1 MSVAVGWSVNFML
14 KRGLMS
20 VRFVTGPAGFWFS
33 NTADAAEEERLVA
46 LQRPAD
52 LDGVV
57 DELGDDRGVA
67 ERRVR
72 GDALVTDVAARQ
84 RIVRVAQRRGR
95 RTRSSPTS
103 SRY

>member
-20 VRFVTGPAGFWFS
+20 SASSPVPPGSGSRIPL
-33 NTADAAEEERLVA
+33 DAAEEERLVA

-72 GDALVTDVAARQ
+72 GE
-84 RIVRVAQRRGR
+84 
-95 RTRSSPTS
+95 SSLTLPLAS
-103 SRY
+103 ESFV